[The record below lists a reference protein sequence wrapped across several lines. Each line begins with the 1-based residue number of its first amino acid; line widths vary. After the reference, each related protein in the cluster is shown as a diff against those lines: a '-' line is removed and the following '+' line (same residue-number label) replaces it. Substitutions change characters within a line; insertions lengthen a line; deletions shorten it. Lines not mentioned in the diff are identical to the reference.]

1 MSRTFCVLKK
11 VVGNR
16 RGALDPFR
24 PSNLVYWN
32 VPVNSSTAPLES
44 VTVPVYVPP
53 DTALGVSLLV
63 APKMTFWGLPAVVA
77 PARPAAVMVHGAVT
91 AKAVVEPAQV
101 MATLV
106 AVVAAVPVLLRVSWF
121 VPPATVQTAFI
132 GVPPVRKPVARRACD
147 VTETWAVLLCVA
159 KIPKTNPAMATDA
172 TNVTATMSTVA
183 TIGEMALLPR
193 LRKLDIF
200 IGMKVADGNINC
212 CGVHV
217 WFSNPFPR

>member
-1 MSRTFCVLKK
+1 MPSRSLLWISK
-11 VVGNR
+11 R
-16 RGALDPFR
+16 RTEPARNARFLFL
-24 PSNLVYWN
+24 PSNPVYWN
-32 VPVNSSTAPLES
+32 VPVNSSTAPLER

-63 APKMTFWGLPAVVA
+63 APKMTKMGLPAVVA
-77 PARPAAVMVHGAVT
+77 PVRPAAVMVHGAVT
-91 AKAVVEPAQV
+91 AKEVVVPAKV
-101 MATLV
+101 METLV
-106 AVVAAVPVLLRVSWF
+106 AVAAAVPVLLRVIWF
-121 VPPATVQTAFI
+121 VPEATLQTAFI
-132 GVPPVRKPVARRACD
+132 AVPPVRKPDARRACA
-147 VTETWAVLLCVA
+147 VTETWAVLLCVE

-200 IGMKVADGNINC
+200 IGMKVHDGNINP

-217 WFSNPFPR
+217 